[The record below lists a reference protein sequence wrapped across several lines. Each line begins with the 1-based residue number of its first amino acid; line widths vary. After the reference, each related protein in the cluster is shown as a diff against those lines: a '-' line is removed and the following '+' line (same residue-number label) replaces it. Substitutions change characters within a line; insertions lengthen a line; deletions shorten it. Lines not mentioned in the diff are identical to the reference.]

1 MSASPYDGLY
11 SDNNMPL
18 GLVKTLQD
26 LLKKNANNPNIP
38 NPWVPS
44 SDRQWLSV
52 PRSPSSYS
60 LRHSVYTF
68 SDAPN
73 YFNPDGSRTS
83 LGAGN
88 LTPDQGLDLDFNQA
102 GYGAQ
107 IARLLD
113 PNVFNWYPIVFS
125 IKAPFIYLT
134 YVLMFAHS
142 SLSEKMLGFA

>member
-73 YFNPDGSRTS
+73 YFNPDGSPKFQVAEPLPEPVEAS
-83 LGAGN
+83 SEVALPMGGEPA
-88 LTPDQGLDLDFNQA
+88 PD
-102 GYGAQ
+102 
-107 IARLLD
+107 
-113 PNVFNWYPIVFS
+113 NVQPLVGTI
-125 IKAPFIYLT
+125 
-134 YVLMFAHS
+134 
-142 SLSEKMLGFA
+142 EG